1 MLYENVMS
9 NCSVKRSPHGGIH
22 DEQEGSAP
30 GGPGAR
36 RPRRPDHQPA
46 GRHGLAPVGST
57 IPPPQEAL
65 RPRRAAGLAASQ
77 PRAAVPAPPR
87 RGPAA
92 ADHRPHH
99 HRVPRPLGAIDDA
112 TSGPPRIST
121 ATPSSSTRSSGSMA
135 ASRGLRQPPRN
146 DDHWSLEKS
155 MAPST
160 PPTPGAPCRS
170 STSAWSARQFVGRIG
185 A

>member
-1 MLYENVMS
+1 MVYENVMS
-9 NCSVKRSPHGGIH
+9 NCSVKLSPHGGIH

-77 PRAAVPAPPR
+77 PRTAVPAPPR
-87 RGPAA
+87 RQRITALITTAYPGLWARSMTPLPA
-92 ADHRPHH
+92 HRGSPRLRRHLRPGLPAVWLLLAVNGNRLATTTTGRSKKAWRPAPH
-99 HRVPRPLGAIDDA
+99 
-112 TSGPPRIST
+112 PPR
-121 ATPSSSTRSSGSMA
+121 AHPAGAR
-135 ASRGLRQPPRN
+135 RR
-146 DDHWSLEKS
+146 
-155 MAPST
+155 
-160 PPTPGAPCRS
+160 PGPLANS
-170 STSAWSARQFVGRIG
+170 
-185 A
+185 